1 MDKEKNKTEGNNQEF
16 LTKTSIDQKNTEN
29 SVIKIFQKYGFDIND
44 AESFVNQ
51 INFNPQIHYNYAA
64 SMIYNLPPSF
74 KYLDSGMPWFTYWI
88 LNILEITNIQDYEL
102 PHSLKLKFVEILK
115 ELQHPEGGF
124 RGYSYGIPH
133 LASNYAAILAICL
146 LGIKEAYEIVN
157 IDKMRRYLKSM
168 KNNNINKE
176 GTSSFSDFKGNFIL
190 EKEDVDKLNSY
201 RTSWPGA
208 FQMHS
213 CGESDLR
220 ATYCALIVADILNL
234 IDHELT
240 YGVIDNIKN
249 CQTVEG
255 GLGPEPYCEA
265 HGGYT
270 FCGVASLILLNKLDV
285 IDINKLLYWLTNRQ
299 MNKEGGFSG
308 RTNKLVD
315 SCYSFWQASVFS
327 MITIADKERFSFSDE
342 LLFNQLAL
350 QSYITHCC
358 QEPSGGLMDK
368 PGTRPDLFHTNYS
381 LCGLSLSETTFI
393 KDVPILLGDDP
404 SLELNR
410 IHPVYSIN
418 GNKVTEAKKY
428 FKEKVGKLIN

>member
-1 MDKEKNKTEGNNQEF
+1 MDKENTQKEKNNQEQI
-16 LTKTSIDQKNTEN
+16 TKTLIDQKNTEN
-29 SVIKIFQKYGFDIND
+29 SIIKIFLKYGFDIKD
-44 AESFVNQ
+44 AEAFTNQ
-51 INFNPQIHYNYAA
+51 INFNPQLHYNYAA
-64 SMIYNLPPSF
+64 NMIYNLPPSF

-102 PHSLKLKFVEILK
+102 PHSLKLKFVDILK
-115 ELQHPEGGF
+115 ELQHSEGGF

-146 LGIKEAYEIVN
+146 LGIKEAYDIINVE
-157 IDKMRRYLKSM
+157 KMRNYLKSM
-168 KNNNINKE
+168 KNNNTLKE
-176 GTSSFSDFKGNFIL
+176 GGSSFSDFKGNFIL
-190 EKEDVDKLNSY
+190 EKEDVEKLNSY

-220 ATYCALIVADILNL
+220 ATYCALIVADILNI
-234 IDHELT
+234 IDNELT
-240 YGVIDNIKN
+240 KGVIENIRQ

-255 GLGPEPYCEA
+255 GLGPEPFCEA

-285 IDINKLLYWLTNRQ
+285 IDMNKLLYWLTNRQ
-299 MNKEGGFSG
+299 MSKEGGFSG

-350 QSYITHCC
+350 QSYITLCC

-393 KDVPILLGDDP
+393 KDVVVLLGDDP

-428 FKEKVGKLIN
+428 FKEKK

>member
-1 MDKEKNKTEGNNQEF
+1 MDKENTQNEKKYQEHI
-16 LTKTSIDQKNTEN
+16 TKTLVDQRNTEN
-29 SVIKIFQKYGFDIND
+29 SIINIFQKYGFEIND
-44 AESFVNQ
+44 AEAFTNH
-51 INFNPQIHYNYAA
+51 INFNPQLHYNYAA
-64 SMIYNLPPSF
+64 KMIYNLPPSF

-88 LNILEITNIQDYEL
+88 LNILEITNVQDYEL
-102 PHSLKLKFVEILK
+102 PHSLKLKFVDILK
-115 ELQHPEGGF
+115 ELQHSEGGF

-146 LGIKEAYEIVN
+146 LGIKEAYEIINVE
-157 IDKMRRYLKSM
+157 KMRKYLKSM
-168 KNNNINKE
+168 KNNNTLKE
-176 GTSSFSDFKGNFIL
+176 GNSSFSDFKGNFIL
-190 EKEDVDKLNSY
+190 EKEDVEKLNSY

-220 ATYCALIVADILNL
+220 ATYCALIVADILNI
-234 IDHELT
+234 IDDELT
-240 YGVIDNIKN
+240 KGVVENIRL

-255 GLGPEPYCEA
+255 GLGPEPFCEA

-299 MNKEGGFSG
+299 MSKEGGFSG

-350 QSYITHCC
+350 QSYITLCC
-358 QEPSGGLMDK
+358 QESSGGLMDK

-428 FKEKVGKLIN
+428 FKEKK

>member
-1 MDKEKNKTEGNNQEF
+1 
-16 LTKTSIDQKNTEN
+16 
-29 SVIKIFQKYGFDIND
+29 
-44 AESFVNQ
+44 
-51 INFNPQIHYNYAA
+51 
-64 SMIYNLPPSF
+64 
-74 KYLDSGMPWFTYWI
+74 
-88 LNILEITNIQDYEL
+88 
-102 PHSLKLKFVEILK
+102 
-115 ELQHPEGGF
+115 
-124 RGYSYGIPH
+124 
-133 LASNYAAILAICL
+133 
-146 LGIKEAYEIVN
+146 
-157 IDKMRRYLKSM
+157 
-168 KNNNINKE
+168 
-176 GTSSFSDFKGNFIL
+176 
-190 EKEDVDKLNSY
+190 
-201 RTSWPGA
+201 
-208 FQMHS
+208 MHS

-220 ATYCALIVADILNL
+220 ATYCALIVADILNI
-234 IDHELT
+234 IDDELT
-240 YGVIDNIKN
+240 KGVVENIRL

-255 GLGPEPYCEA
+255 GLGPEPFCEA

-299 MNKEGGFSG
+299 MSKEGGFSG

-350 QSYITHCC
+350 QSYITLCC
-358 QEPSGGLMDK
+358 QESSGGLMDK

-428 FKEKVGKLIN
+428 FKEKK